1 MSQDKKRAL
10 GRGLESLL
18 PKKPA
23 ATPGNGAATAA
34 AVKQATAQEIAEKVK
49 ESATEVAAAGGTAQ
63 LDEVPEREVLVALA
77 DATGLKTENVASAA
91 DMIQR
96 RFTKEFVAE
105 HKIKPGEMVIQLP
118 VNLLERNPYQTRF
131 TGAADPG
138 LADLAESIK
147 VHGVMQPVV
156 VCPLKQPGP
165 QGELYHLI
173 AGERRWL
180 ASKMAGKTHIP
191 AIVRDLASHEILVL
205 TIIENLHRQ
214 DLSPMQHARAFY
226 RLMEEFRFTQ
236 EEVAQRTGMPRS
248 VVANYLRLT
257 RLPEVVQK
265 AIEEGRL
272 QFGHAKVL
280 LTLGSAEA
288 VELCAKKVMTSRL
301 TVRETEM
308 LVEEYLNPPSAVAKQ
323 ERQVDPNVK
332 AAEDELRRSLGCRV
346 VIKDRN
352 GRGKIQIEY
361 KSLEDFDRVI
371 TALK

>member
-1 MSQDKKRAL
+1 
-10 GRGLESLL
+10 
-18 PKKPA
+18 
-23 ATPGNGAATAA
+23 
-34 AVKQATAQEIAEKVK
+34 
-49 ESATEVAAAGGTAQ
+49 
-63 LDEVPEREVLVALA
+63 
-77 DATGLKTENVASAA
+77 
-91 DMIQR
+91 
-96 RFTKEFVAE
+96 
-105 HKIKPGEMVIQLP
+105 
-118 VNLLERNPYQTRF
+118 
-131 TGAADPG
+131 
-138 LADLAESIK
+138 
-147 VHGVMQPVV
+147 
-156 VCPLKQPGP
+156 
-165 QGELYHLI
+165 
-173 AGERRWL
+173 
-180 ASKMAGKTHIP
+180 
-191 AIVRDLASHEILVL
+191 
-205 TIIENLHRQ
+205 
-214 DLSPMQHARAFY
+214 
-226 RLMEEFRFTQ
+226 
-236 EEVAQRTGMPRS
+236 MPRS